1 MPTINFKKNAKRPDD
16 PIYLGMASSGTN
28 VDKRLA
34 NIIPKKKYFPNS
46 MVLFQKLLKKVIF
59 SVLLSHPHFSEV
71 K

>member
-1 MPTINFKKNAKRPDD
+1 MPTINAKKNAKRPDD

-46 MVLFQKLLKKVIF
+46 MVLFQKLLKKV
-59 SVLLSHPHFSEV
+59 
-71 K
+71 